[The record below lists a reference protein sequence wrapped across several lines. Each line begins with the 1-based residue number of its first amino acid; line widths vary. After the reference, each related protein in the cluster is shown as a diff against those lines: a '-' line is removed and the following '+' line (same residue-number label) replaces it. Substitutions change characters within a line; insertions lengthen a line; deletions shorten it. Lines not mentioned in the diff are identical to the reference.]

1 MKAGTWVGKQEVPTE
16 ILTRGN
22 SSDEANGS
30 VCEETGL
37 SIIQGTEWL
46 GFGDWAW
53 G

>member
-30 VCEETGL
+30 VCEEAGL
-37 SIIQGTEWL
+37 SNIQGTEWL